1 MKLTEGNGKPFEKHP
16 AGTPVA
22 TLIRI
27 IDMGTQE
34 INWQGA
40 AKLSHKIRFV
50 WESSELMADG
60 RPFLV
65 QREFTASLNSKGN
78 LRPFL
83 EGWRGRSFT
92 DEELAGFDPKVLIGM
107 PCLLSLVED
116 GEYTNVNA
124 AMRLPKGMEAPKIV
138 NETFLFSLAEFD
150 INVFNKLSDK
160 MKEKIMKSPE
170 YQSINVEGHVL
181 DKEQAAEFAQEQD
194 VAF

>member
-1 MKLTEGNGKPFEKHP
+1 MKLTEGSKNFEKHP
-16 AGTPVA
+16 AGTPVC

-27 IDMGTQE
+27 IDLGSQE
-34 INWQGA
+34 VTWQGA
-40 AKLSHKIRFV
+40 TKLSHKIRFV
-50 WESSELMADG
+50 WESTELMNDG

-65 QREFTASLNSKGN
+65 MRDFTASLNSKGN

-83 EGWRGRSFT
+83 EGWRGRAFT

-116 GEYTNVNA
+116 GEYTNVNS

-138 NETFLFSLAEFD
+138 NETAFFSLVEFD
-150 INVFNKLSDK
+150 MDVFNSLSEK
-160 MKEKIMKSPE
+160 VKEKIMKSPE
-170 YQSINVEGHVL
+170 YKSLNIEGIKL
-181 DKEQAAEFAQEQD
+181 QKEQEKDLGEDSD